1 MLHNR
6 SQMSH
11 QVKKKL
17 GVTLHADGAEFRVWA
32 PFATN
37 VKLMVPFLG
46 VYDGSNVHDML
57 NENDGY
63 WSVFVKTAE
72 AGQNYKFLIDTGHE
86 LLQRN
91 DPRGRML
98 TSSENGVSV
107 IAATD
112 FEWGDD
118 VFMPVPKE
126 QQVLYELHIGTF
138 NRKDEATQGT
148 FYDAIEKLDYL
159 RDLGINMVELMPVTS
174 MTFSNGWGYNTS
186 DIFSIETAYGGRHG
200 LMEFVKACHQ
210 RGIGVI
216 IDVVYN
222 HFMSS
227 DLWRYDGW
235 YENDRGGIYFYN
247 DERGDTPWG
256 ARPDYGRAEVRQ
268 FLLDNVVMWFSEFRV
283 DGLRLDSTAYMRNTK
298 GYNDDPPHDIG
309 DAWSLMQEITSI
321 AHKVRPGAIMI
332 AEDVSTNEY
341 LTKPREYDGCG
352 FDAQWGIVFPHAIRQ
367 LIGLGTGE
375 PVDFTHELYH
385 YYNGNA
391 FEKIIFSDSHD
402 TAANGSTRIT
412 AAITPKHPGSVLARK
427 RLLLASAIT
436 LTSPGIPMLLQGQ
449 EFMQEGAFNDWQML
463 DWQKTEKFSGIVAA
477 HRDLIHLRRDLTGTS
492 SGLLGGSV
500 SLFHRDEHN
509 NIIGYHRWST
519 GGSGDDTI
527 VIANFNRDGFDSYT
541 LHLPKNGVWNVRFNS
556 SWTGY
561 SADFE
566 GEHIE
571 TVVTDDVGNVTLP
584 IPGYCVYIFSQE

>member
-1 MLHNR
+1 
-6 SQMSH
+6 MSH

-17 GVTLHADGAEFRVWA
+17 GVTLHSGEAEFRVWA

-37 VKLMVPFLG
+37 VRLLVPFLG
-46 VYDGSNVHDML
+46 VYDGSNTHDML
-57 NENDGY
+57 NEGDGY
-63 WSVFVKTAE
+63 WSAFVEAE
-72 AGQNYKFLIDTGHE
+72 AGQSYKFLIDTGRE

-91 DPRGRML
+91 DPRGRII

-107 IAATD
+107 VAATD
-112 FEWGDD
+112 FDWGDD
-118 VFMPVPKE
+118 LFMPIPKAE
-126 QQVLYELHIGTF
+126 QIIYELHIGTF
-138 NRKDEATQGT
+138 NRKDPATGGT

-159 RDLGINMVELMPVTS
+159 KELGVNMIELMPVTS
-174 MTFSNGWGYNTS
+174 MTYSNGWGYNTS

-200 LMEFVKACHQ
+200 LMEFVKACHA

-227 DLWRYDGW
+227 DLWRFDGW

-247 DERGDTPWG
+247 DERGETPWG
-256 ARPDYGRAEVRQ
+256 ARPDYGRPEVRQ
-268 FLLDNVVMWFSEFRV
+268 FLIDNVVMWFSEFRV

-309 DAWSLMQEITSI
+309 DAWSLMQEISTT
-321 AHKVRPGAIMI
+321 AHKVRPGAVVI
-332 AEDVSTNEY
+332 AEDVSTNEFI
-341 LTKPREYDGCG
+341 TRPHMDGGCG

-367 LIGLGTGE
+367 LLGLNTGE
-375 PVDFTHELYH
+375 PVDFLTELYH
-385 YYNGNA
+385 YYNGHA

-402 TAANGSTRIT
+402 TAANGSSRIT
-412 AAITPKHPGSVLARK
+412 AAITPAHPGSVLARK

-463 DWQKTEKFSGIVAA
+463 EWEKTKQFSGIVTA
-477 HRDLIHLRRDLTGTS
+477 HQHLIALRRNLTAQTG
-492 SGLLGGSV
+492 GLMGESV
-500 SLFHRDEHN
+500 ALFHRDEHN
-509 NIIGYHRWST
+509 NIIGYHRWDT
-519 GGSGDDTI
+519 GGQGDDTLI
-527 VIANFNRDGFDSYT
+527 IANFNRDSFAEYR
-541 LHLPKNGVWNVRFNS
+541 LRLPLCGTWKVRFNS

-561 SADFE
+561 SPDFE
-566 GEHIE
+566 DEKIE
-571 TVVTDDVGNVTLP
+571 TITTDDTGIATLP
-584 IPGYCVYIFSQE
+584 IPGYGVYILSQE

>member
-1 MLHNR
+1 
-6 SQMSH
+6 MSH

-17 GVTLHADGAEFRVWA
+17 GVTLHSGGAEFRVWA

-37 VKLMVPFLG
+37 VRLLAPFLG
-46 VYDGSNVHDML
+46 VYDGSNMHDML
-57 NENDGY
+57 NEQDGY
-63 WSVFVKTAE
+63 WSVFVDTAE
-72 AGQNYKFLIDTGHE
+72 AGQTYKFLIDSGRE

-91 DPRGRML
+91 DPRGRIL

-112 FEWGDD
+112 FDWGDD
-118 VFMPVPKE
+118 LFMPIPKE
-126 QQVLYELHIGTF
+126 QQVIYELHIGTF
-138 NRKDEATQGT
+138 NRKDPATQGT

-159 RDLGINMVELMPVTS
+159 RDLGINMIELMPVTS
-174 MTFSNGWGYNTS
+174 MTYSNGWGYNTS
-186 DIFSIETAYGGRHG
+186 DIFSVESAYGGRHG

-216 IDVVYN
+216 VDVVYN

-227 DLWRYDGW
+227 DLWRFDGW

-256 ARPDYGRAEVRQ
+256 ARPDYGRPEVRQ

-298 GYNDDPPHDIG
+298 GYNNDPEHDIA
-309 DAWSLMQEITSI
+309 DAWSLMQEIVTV
-321 AHKVRPGAIMI
+321 AHKVRPGAIVI
-332 AEDVSTNEY
+332 AEDVSTNEFI
-341 LTKPREYDGCG
+341 TKPREAGGCG

-367 LIGLGTGE
+367 LIGLGSNE
-375 PVDFTHELYH
+375 PTDFSNELYH
-385 YYNGNA
+385 YYNGQA

-412 AAITPKHPGSVLARK
+412 AAITPKQPGSALARK
-427 RLLLASAIT
+427 RLLLASAVT
-436 LTSPGIPMLLQGQ
+436 LTSPGVPMLLQGQ

-463 DWQKTEKFSGIVAA
+463 EWEKIDKFGGIVDA
-477 HRDLIHLRRDLTGTS
+477 HRHLIGLRRNLFS
-492 SGLLGGSV
+492 STAGLASASV
-500 SLFHRDEHN
+500 SIFHHDEHN
-509 NIIGYHRWST
+509 NIIGYHRWGN
-519 GGSGDDTI
+519 GGPHDDTL
-527 VIANFNRDGFDSYT
+527 VIANFNRDSFDSYSMS
-541 LHLPKNGVWNVRFNS
+541 LPISGSWKVRFNS

-561 SADFE
+561 SPDFE
-566 GEHIE
+566 GEIID
-571 TVVTDDVGNVTLP
+571 TVNTDDRGVSTLP
-584 IPGYCVYIFSQE
+584 IPGYCVYILSQE